1 MSWVDVLVV
10 LLALGAAVSGWRH
23 GLAVAALSFLG
34 VIGGALLGLK
44 LAPLVVGTFE
54 GTTSKV
60 LVSVLIVVALVALGE
75 TLGVYLG
82 RAVRDRI
89 RGNTVRTVD
98 SGFGSVLQALTAL
111 AVAWLVALPLVS
123 ATGTNLAAAIRDSA
137 VLSTVDAVM
146 PTQLRQLPSELR
158 AMFDASGFPD
168 VLSPFASTPGVAEVP
183 EPDQG
188 LVGDPVVTQARSS
201 VLKIRGRAPSCQRA
215 LEGSGFVI
223 SPERV
228 MTNAH
233 VVAGTNEVSVE
244 VPSAGG
250 GSARTRAARVVYYD
264 ESVDVAV
271 LAVPG
276 LTTDALPFEFTG
288 AATGDNAVALGYP
301 LDGPFTSTP
310 AKVRQRIQLR
320 GPNIY
325 ESETV
330 TRDVYTIRG
339 VVRSGNSGGPLID
352 PQGRV
357 IGVVFGA
364 AVDQG
369 DTGFVLTADQV
380 RPAFDASAGATD
392 RVATGSCAA

>member
-10 LLALGAAVSGWRH
+10 LLAILAAVSGWRH

-44 LAPLVVGTFE
+44 IAPLVVGTFE
-54 GTTSKV
+54 GDTSKV
-60 LVSVLIVVALVALGE
+60 VVSVLIVVALVAIGE

-82 RAVRDRI
+82 RAARDRM
-89 RGNTVRTVD
+89 RLQAVRTVD
-98 SGFGSVLQALTAL
+98 STFGAILQAITAL
-111 AVAWLVALPLVS
+111 VVAWLIALPLAS
-123 ATGTNLAAAIRDSA
+123 ASGTTLASALRDSS

-146 PTQLRQLPSELR
+146 PTPLRTLPSDLR

-168 VLSPFASTPGVAEVP
+168 VLSPFASTPVAEVP

-188 LVGDPVVTQARSS
+188 LVEDPVVQQAHAS
-201 VLKIRGRAPSCQRA
+201 VVKVRGRAPSCQRA

-223 SPERV
+223 GSERV

-233 VVAGTNEVSVE
+233 VVAGTNETSVE
-244 VPSAGG
+244 VPTPGG
-250 GSARTRAARVVYYD
+250 GSRTRAARVVYYD

-276 LTTDALPFEFTG
+276 LTADPLTFDFDG
-288 AATGDNAVALGYP
+288 AKTGDNAVALGYP
-301 LDGPFTSTP
+301 LDGPFSSTP
-310 AKVRQRIQLR
+310 AKIRQRIQLR

-325 ESETV
+325 ESDTV

-339 VVRSGNSGGPLID
+339 TVRSGNSGGPLIS
-352 PQGRV
+352 PQGKV

-380 RPAFDASAGATD
+380 RAAFNASASAAD
-392 RVATGSCAA
+392 RVSTGSCAA

>member
-10 LLALGAAVSGWRH
+10 LLAVGAGLSGWRH

-44 LAPLVVGTFE
+44 LAPVVVGGFEGQGSKLVV
-54 GTTSKV
+54 SI
-60 LVSVLIVVALVALGE
+60 LIVVALVALGE

-82 RAVRDRI
+82 RALRDRI
-89 RGNTVRTVD
+89 RVPAARTVD
-98 SGFGSVLQALTAL
+98 STLGALLQAATAL
-111 AVAWLVALPLVS
+111 VVAWLVALPLASSSSTTLAS
-123 ATGTNLAAAIRDSA
+123 ALRDSS
-137 VLSTVDAVM
+137 VLSTVDGVM
-146 PTQLRQLPSELR
+146 PTPLRALPSELR
-158 AMFDASGFPD
+158 SMFDASGFPD
-168 VLSPFASTPGVAEVP
+168 VLSPFASTPIADVP
-183 EPDQG
+183 APDEG
-188 LVGDPVVTQARSS
+188 LVEDPVVQKARAS
-201 VLKIRGRAPSCQRA
+201 VLKIRGRAPSCSRA

-223 SPERV
+223 GPERV

-244 VPSAGG
+244 VPTSS
-250 GSARTRAARVVYYD
+250 GSSRTRTARVVYYD

-276 LTTDALPFEFTG
+276 LDVAALPIDYSG
-288 AATGDNAVALGYP
+288 ARSGDNAVALGYP
-301 LDGPFTSTP
+301 LDGPFSSTP
-310 AKVRQRIQLR
+310 VKVRQRIQLR

-325 ESETV
+325 DSATV
-330 TRDVYTIRG
+330 TRDVYTVRG
-339 VVRSGNSGGPLID
+339 VVRSGNSGGPLVD

-380 RPAFDASAGATD
+380 KAAATAAPDATD
-392 RVATGSCAA
+392 RVSTGSCAA

>member
-1 MSWVDVLVV
+1 VSWVDIVVV
-10 LLALGAAVSGWRH
+10 LLAIAAGISGWRH

-54 GTTSKV
+54 GQTSKV
-60 LVSVLIVVALVALGE
+60 VVSVLIVVALVALGE

-82 RAVRDRI
+82 RAVRDRM
-89 RGNTVRTVD
+89 RLGAVRTVD
-98 SGFGSVLQALTAL
+98 STFGSVLQALTAL
-111 AVAWLVALPLVS
+111 VVAWLIALPLAS
-123 ATGTNLAAAIRDSA
+123 ASNTSLASALRDSS
-137 VLSTVDAVM
+137 VLSTVDSVM
-146 PTQLRQLPSELR
+146 PAPLRALPSELR

-168 VLSPFASTPGVAEVP
+168 VLSPFASTPVADVPAP
-183 EPDQG
+183 EPA
-188 LVGDPVVTQARSS
+188 LVQDPVVQRARAS

-215 LEGSGFVI
+215 LEGTGFVI
-223 SPERV
+223 GNERV

-244 VPSAGG
+244 VPTSGG
-250 GSARTRAARVVYYD
+250 GSRTRAARVVYYD
-264 ESVDVAV
+264 EQVDVAV

-276 LTTDALPFEFTG
+276 LEARALPVSNT
-288 AATGDNAVALGYP
+288 AAKTGDNAVALGYP
-301 LDGPFTSTP
+301 LDGPFSSTP

-325 ESETV
+325 ESATV

-339 VVRSGNSGGPLID
+339 VVRSGNSGGPLVD

-369 DTGFVLTADQV
+369 DTGFVLTVDEV
-380 RPAFDASAGATD
+380 RPALDSAAGATD
-392 RVATGSCAA
+392 RVSTGSCAA

>member
-1 MSWVDVLVV
+1 MNWVDILVV

-44 LAPLVVGTFE
+44 IAPLVVGTFE
-54 GTTSKV
+54 GQTSKIV
-60 LVSVLIVVALVALGE
+60 VSVLIVVFLVALGE

-82 RAVRDRI
+82 RAVRDRM
-89 RGNTVRTVD
+89 RLPAVRTAD
-98 SGFGSVLQALTAL
+98 STFGTLLQALTAL
-111 AVAWLVALPLVS
+111 VVAWLIALPLAS
-123 ATGTNLAAAIRDSA
+123 ASSTALAGALRDSR

-168 VLSPFASTPGVAEVP
+168 VLSPFDSTPVADVPAP
-183 EPDQG
+183 EPD
-188 LVGDPVVTQARSS
+188 LVQDPVVARARTS
-201 VLKIRGRAPSCQRA
+201 VLKVRGKAPSCQRA
-215 LEGSGFVI
+215 LEGTGFVI
-223 SPERV
+223 GPERV

-244 VPSAGG
+244 VPTSDGD
-250 GSARTRAARVVYYD
+250 SRTRAARVVYYD
-264 ESVDVAV
+264 DQVDIAV
-271 LAVPG
+271 LAVPD
-276 LTTDALPFEFTG
+276 LEQAPLPFDFAG
-288 AATGDNAVALGYP
+288 SKQGDNAVALGYP
-301 LDGPFTSTP
+301 LDGPFSSTP
-310 AKVRQRIQLR
+310 AKIRQRIMLR

-325 ESETV
+325 ESDTV

-339 VVRSGNSGGPLID
+339 VVRSGNSGGPLVD

-380 RPAFDASAGATD
+380 KAAVNAAAGSTT
-392 RVATGSCAA
+392 RVSTGSCAA

>member
-44 LAPLVVGTFE
+44 LSPLVVGTFE

-60 LVSVLIVVALVALGE
+60 VVSVLIVVALVALGE

-82 RAVRDRI
+82 RVVRDRI

-111 AVAWLVALPLVS
+111 VVAWLLALPLAS
-123 ATGTNLAAAIRDSA
+123 ASGTNLAGAIRDSS

-158 AMFDASGFPD
+158 AMFSASGFPD
-168 VLSPFASTPGVAEVP
+168 VLSPFASTPVAEVP
-183 EPDQG
+183 APDQG
-188 LVGDPVVTQARSS
+188 LVGDPVVQTARSS

-223 SPERV
+223 GPERV

-244 VPSAGG
+244 VP
-250 GSARTRAARVVYYD
+250 GSGNGASRTRAARVVYYD

-276 LTTDALPFEFTG
+276 LTTDALPFDFSG

-339 VVRSGNSGGPLID
+339 VVRSGNSGGPLIS
-352 PQGRV
+352 PQGQV

-369 DTGFVLTADQV
+369 DTGFVLTADEV
-380 RPAFDASAGATD
+380 RPAVNAAAGATD
-392 RVATGSCAA
+392 RVSTGSCAA